1 MVVFFDFVNGALIP
15 KFGYYMPWY
24 MFGDAMIL
32 VGSSLMGCKYLRD
45 ARCNLQQSPSTGQAR
60 SLASMDTLC
69 SLSVG
74 TACYLLVGIAVV
86 EAKVPASEV
95 NNAVGFMTLGAY
107 STYPKRLALLTWRPD
122 STNTGSNRNS
132 QRGRFFVP
140 EHWH

>member
-45 ARCNLQQSPSTGQAR
+45 ARCNLERQLIRRVKSPSTGQAR

-95 NNAVGFMTLGAY
+95 NNAEGFMTLGAY
-107 STYPKRLALLTWRPD
+107 STYPVSDNRSNAWRY
-122 STNTGSNRNS
+122 
-132 QRGRFFVP
+132 
-140 EHWH
+140 